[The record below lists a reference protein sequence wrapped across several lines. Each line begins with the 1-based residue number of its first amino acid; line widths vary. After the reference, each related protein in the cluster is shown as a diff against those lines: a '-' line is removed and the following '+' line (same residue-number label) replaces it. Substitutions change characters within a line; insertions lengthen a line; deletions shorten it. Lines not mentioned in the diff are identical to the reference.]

1 MLCTSWY
8 MQLIPDMAD
17 AAIQTSYEACDGRDG
32 KLKEALLG
40 LINITNENQTRLQQL
55 RGEHDT
61 LRWVVEPL
69 HMLSTLLALVILN
82 LGRER

>member
-1 MLCTSWY
+1 MKLCTSWY
-8 MQLIPDMAD
+8 AAISDMAD

-40 LINITNENQTRLQQL
+40 LINITNENQARLQQL

-61 LRWVVEPL
+61 LRWEMEPL
-69 HMLSTLLALVILN
+69 HPPGWGT
-82 LGRER
+82 

>member
-1 MLCTSWY
+1 MSSNRAGVTDCMAGML
-8 MQLIPDMAD
+8 LISDMAD

-61 LRWVVEPL
+61 LRWVMEPL
-69 HMLSTLLALVILN
+69 LPPGW
-82 LGRER
+82 GR

>member
-1 MLCTSWY
+1 MSSNRAGVTDCMAGML
-8 MQLIPDMAD
+8 LIPDMAD

-69 HMLSTLLALVILN
+69 LPPGWVDN
-82 LGRER
+82 C

>member
-1 MLCTSWY
+1 MSSNRAGMADYMKLVTGWY
-8 MQLIPDMAD
+8 AGISDMAD

-61 LRWVVEPL
+61 LRWVGELL
-69 HMLSTLLALVILN
+69 HYSGW
-82 LGRER
+82 GR